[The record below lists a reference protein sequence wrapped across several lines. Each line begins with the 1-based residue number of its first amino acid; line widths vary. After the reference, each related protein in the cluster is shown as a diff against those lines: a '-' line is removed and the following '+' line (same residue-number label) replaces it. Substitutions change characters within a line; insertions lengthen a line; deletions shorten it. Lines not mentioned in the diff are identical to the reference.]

1 MATQQ
6 RLTDTIR
13 PDPIRPD
20 QTRSDP
26 IRSDLAD
33 RSHCGRAC
41 RVTSVCCAELDLV
54 AFRSV
59 GYLTASAG
67 HR

>member
-6 RLTDTIR
+6 RLI
-13 PDPIRPD
+13 DPIRPD
-20 QTRSDP
+20 PTRSDP
-26 IRSDLAD
+26 IRSDLIQSDLAD
-33 RSHCGRAC
+33 CSHCGRAC
-41 RVTSVCCAELDLV
+41 RVTSVCCAELVLV